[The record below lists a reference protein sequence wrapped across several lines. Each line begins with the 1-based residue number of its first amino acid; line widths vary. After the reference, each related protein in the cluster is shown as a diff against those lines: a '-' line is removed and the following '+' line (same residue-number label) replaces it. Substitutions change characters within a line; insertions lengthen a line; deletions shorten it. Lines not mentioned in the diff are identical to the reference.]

1 MKNDLK
7 GIIIRKYPLL
17 MGFMLLW
24 AASALA
30 YDVKID
36 GVYYNLNANDK
47 TASVTYYSYNN
58 NSNSYTGSVVIPE
71 RVTVDGVTYD
81 VTSIQAR
88 AFDECAGMTDIA
100 ISGSITYIGDFAFNG
115 CTALASV
122 SLPNSVIEI
131 GSYAFCG
138 CTGLTTFRIPTKVVE
153 LRSNIFDGCANL
165 VSVDLHDGVR
175 TIDQNS
181 FRDCVKLAT
190 IAIPQGTTFI
200 GYGAFR
206 NCSSLTT
213 VTLPRELYR
222 MDSYAFDGCANLK
235 TVVAKMPTPTG
246 IDEYVFC
253 AETYAGKL
261 VVPVSTLALY
271 QEAYAW
277 RNFQTIVEEEPA
289 SEGLMLVVNLKDGT
303 HDYYLLAEKP
313 YFTFSGS
320 FLSTIKSGAV
330 VVYDRNDIKD
340 FTFEGSSSDG
350 IKAMDASGNL
360 FVHQT
365 NEGTLLISGL
375 DNGASIYIYDIGG
388 KQLQVFKAEATG
400 ECEVNLPPAKG
411 IYVINIANKRTIK
424 ITKK

>member
-1 MKNDLK
+1 MRNKLFFFT
-7 GIIIRKYPLL
+7 GLL
-17 MGFMLLW
+17 LLW

-58 NSNSYTGSVVIPE
+58 NSNAYTGSVVIPD
-71 RVTVDGVTYD
+71 RVTDDGVTYD

-100 ISGSITYIGDFAFNG
+100 IPSSIVSIGDFAFNG
-115 CTALASV
+115 CTALTSV

-131 GSYAFCG
+131 GPYAFCG
-138 CTGLTTFRIPTKVVE
+138 CTGLATFRIPTKIVE
-153 LRSNIFDGCANL
+153 LRSNVFDGCANL
-165 VSVDLHDGVR
+165 VSVDLHDGVN
-175 TIDQNS
+175 TIDQNA

-222 MDSYAFDGCANLK
+222 MDSYAFDGCVNLK

-277 RNFQTIVEEEPA
+277 RNFQTIVEEEEPV

-313 YFTFSGS
+313 YFVFSGNN
-320 FLSTIKSGAV
+320 LSTTKTESV
-330 VVYDRNDIKD
+330 VVYNRNDIKD
-340 FTFEGSSSDG
+340 FTFEYGSSNA
-350 IKAMDASGNL
+350 INAMEASGNL
-360 FVHQT
+360 FVCQT
-365 NEGTLLISGL
+365 GEGALQISGL
-375 DNGASIYIYDIGG
+375 IDSAPVSVYDVGG
-388 KQLQVFKAEATG
+388 KLLQIFKAESTG
-400 ECEVNLPPAKG
+400 KCEVNLPSTKG
-411 IYVINIANKRTIK
+411 IYVINIDNKKTIK
-424 ITKK
+424 IPRK

>member
-1 MKNDLK
+1 MRNKLFFFT
-7 GIIIRKYPLL
+7 GLL
-17 MGFMLLW
+17 LLW
-24 AASALA
+24 AVSALA

-36 GVYYNLNANDK
+36 GVYYDLNANDK

-58 NSNSYTGSVVIPE
+58 NSNAYTGSVVIPE
-71 RVTVDGVTYD
+71 RVTADGVTYD

-88 AFDECAGMTDIA
+88 AFDECAGLTDIV
-100 ISGSITYIGDFAFNG
+100 IPGSITYIGDFAFNG
-115 CTALASV
+115 CTSLTSA
-122 SLPNSVIEI
+122 SLPNNVIEI
-131 GSYAFCG
+131 GPYAFCG

-153 LRSNIFDGCANL
+153 LKSNIFDGCANL

-175 TIDQNS
+175 TIDQNA
-181 FRDCVKLAT
+181 FRGCVKLTT
-190 IAIPQGTTFI
+190 ISIPQTTTFI

-213 VTLPRELYR
+213 VTLPKELYR
-222 MDSYAFDGCANLK
+222 MDSYAFDGCVNLK
-235 TVVAKMPTPTG
+235 TVIAKMPTPTG

-289 SEGLMLVVNLKDGT
+289 NEGLMLVVNLKDGT

-313 YFTFSGS
+313 YFVFSGNN
-320 FLSTIKSGAV
+320 LSTTKTESV

-340 FTFEGSSSDG
+340 FTFEYGSSNAINSLE
-350 IKAMDASGNL
+350 ANGNL
-360 FVHQT
+360 FVCQT
-365 NEGTLLISGL
+365 GDGTLQISGL
-375 DNGASIYIYDIGG
+375 IDGAPVSVYDVGG
-388 KQLQVFKAEATG
+388 KLLQVFKAG
-400 ECEVNLPPAKG
+400 LIGKCEVNLPSAKG
-411 IYVINIANKRTIK
+411 IYVINIDNKKTIK
-424 ITKK
+424 IPRK

>member
-1 MKNDLK
+1 MSNLRHKVF
-7 GIIIRKYPLL
+7 LL
-17 MGFMLLW
+17 TGLMLLW

-36 GVYYNLNANDK
+36 GVYYNLNVNDK

-58 NSNSYTGSVVIPE
+58 NSNAYTGSVVIPE
-71 RVTVDGVTYD
+71 RMTDGGVTYK

-88 AFDECAGMTDIA
+88 AFDECAGLTDIA
-100 ISGSITYIGDFAFNG
+100 IPGSITSIGDFAFNG
-115 CTALASV
+115 CTSLASV
-122 SLPNSVIEI
+122 SLPNSVDEI
-131 GSYAFCG
+131 RPYAFCG
-138 CTGLTTFRIPTKVVE
+138 CTGLTTFRVPSKVTE
-153 LRSNIFDGCANL
+153 LLSATFDGCTNL
-165 VSVDLHDGVR
+165 VSVDLHDGVK
-175 TIDQNS
+175 TIDQNA

-190 IAIPQGTTFI
+190 IDIPQGTTFI

-222 MDSYAFDGCANLK
+222 MNSYAFDGCVNLK

-253 AETYAGKL
+253 AETYSGKL
-261 VVPVSTLALY
+261 VVPVSTLTLY

-277 RNFQTIVEEEPA
+277 RNFQTIVEEEEPV
-289 SEGLMLVVNLKDGT
+289 SEGVMLVVNLKDGT

-313 YFTFSGS
+313 YFTFGGS
-320 FLSTIKSGAV
+320 FLSTIKSGSV

-340 FTFEGSSSDG
+340 FTFEGCSSDG
-350 IKAMDASGNL
+350 IKAVEASGNL

-365 NEGTLLISGL
+365 DEGTLLISGL
-375 DNGASIYIYDIGG
+375 DKEAPIRIYDIGG
-388 KQLQVFKAEATG
+388 KQLHVFKAEATG
-400 ECEVNLPPAKG
+400 KCEVNLPPAKG
-411 IYVINIANKRTIK
+411 IYVINIANKRTVK
-424 ITKK
+424 ISRK

>member
-36 GVYYNLNANDK
+36 GVYYDLNANDK

-58 NSNSYTGSVVIPE
+58 NSNAYTGSVVIPE
-71 RVTVDGVTYD
+71 RVTDDGVTYD

-88 AFDECAGMTDIA
+88 AFDECARMTDIA
-100 ISGSITYIGDFAFNG
+100 IPSSIVSIGDFAFNG
-115 CTALASV
+115 CTALTSV

-131 GSYAFCG
+131 GPYAFCG

-165 VSVDLHDGVR
+165 VSVDLHDGVK
-175 TIDQNS
+175 TIDQNA

-213 VTLPRELYR
+213 VTLPKELYR
-222 MDSYAFDGCANLK
+222 MDSYAFDGCVNLK
-235 TVVAKMPTPTG
+235 TVIAKMPTPTG

-289 SEGLMLVVNLKDGT
+289 NEGLMLVVNLKDGT

-313 YFTFSGS
+313 YFVFSGNN
-320 FLSTIKSGAV
+320 LSTTKTESV

-340 FTFEGSSSDG
+340 FTFEYGSSNAINSLE
-350 IKAMDASGNL
+350 ANGNL
-360 FVHQT
+360 FVCQT
-365 NEGTLLISGL
+365 GDGTLQISGL
-375 DNGASIYIYDIGG
+375 IDGAPVSVYDVGG
-388 KQLQVFKAEATG
+388 KLLQVFKAGLTG
-400 ECEVNLPPAKG
+400 KCEVNLPSAKG
-411 IYVINIANKRTIK
+411 IYVINIDNKKTIK
-424 ITKK
+424 IPRK